1 MPPALIGHIFVDA
14 LVRESLSA
22 PKALTTHPIE
32 DGSHL
37 ASHMADQG
45 PPTLTLDVAFGDDE
59 DTYYGDDDAAVK
71 AANKLNSKA
80 DKRDA
85 VRKLKNDHVMLDITT
100 SEDFYSGYALTD
112 IIEERTARNSRIWD
126 ATLIFQQ
133 VRTAKSRTVQVPL
146 ETIRKKNNANKT
158 KAAMQ
163 NAKTEDGGEVST
175 KDPDPSSESTLHAL
189 ISGIVG

>member
-32 DGSHL
+32 DGSNL

-59 DTYYGDDDAAVK
+59 NTYYGDADAAVK

-112 IIEERTARNSRIWD
+112 IIEERTARNSKIWD
-126 ATLIFQQ
+126 ATLVFQQ

-158 KAAMQ
+158 KAGIQ
-163 NAKTEDGGEVST
+163 NSPTEDGGEVKPEEPKSLFRT
-175 KDPDPSSESTLHAL
+175 GIEAL
-189 ISGIVG
+189 KSYLK